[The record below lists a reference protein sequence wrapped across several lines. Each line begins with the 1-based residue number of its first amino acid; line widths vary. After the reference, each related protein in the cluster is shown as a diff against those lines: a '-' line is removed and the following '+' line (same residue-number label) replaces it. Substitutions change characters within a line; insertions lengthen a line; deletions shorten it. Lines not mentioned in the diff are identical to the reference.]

1 MAEKE
6 ENRRV
11 KYTKRVIKEA
21 LIELMAN
28 RQVGEISVKKL
39 CEQADVNRSTFYAHY
54 GNPMDVMWELE
65 EEVFTDLQQSVA
77 NHGQCQDKR
86 AALESIMQAVL
97 EYVQERRQTFLV
109 LFAQDNLGD
118 FQDQLFV
125 LTQGQKTHPKN
136 MTQEQRDYQRR
147 YVFYGNVAV
156 IKRWLEKEDRES
168 VKEMAKLIAK
178 WMLG

>member
-54 GNPMDVMWELE
+54 GNPMDCLLY
-65 EEVFTDLQQSVA
+65 TSP
-77 NHGQCQDKR
+77 
-86 AALESIMQAVL
+86 S
-97 EYVQERRQTFLV
+97 
-109 LFAQDNLGD
+109 
-118 FQDQLFV
+118 
-125 LTQGQKTHPKN
+125 P
-136 MTQEQRDYQRR
+136 RD
-147 YVFYGNVAV
+147 A
-156 IKRWLEKEDRES
+156 
-168 VKEMAKLIAK
+168 
-178 WMLG
+178 

>member
-1 MAEKE
+1 
-6 ENRRV
+6 
-11 KYTKRVIKEA
+11 
-21 LIELMAN
+21 MAN

-39 CEQADVNRSTFYAHY
+39 CEKADVNRSTFYAHY

-97 EYVQERRQTFLV
+97 EYVQELLLL

-125 LTQGQKTHPKN
+125 LTQGQLPRT
-136 MTQEQRDYQRR
+136 
-147 YVFYGNVAV
+147 
-156 IKRWLEKEDRES
+156 
-168 VKEMAKLIAK
+168 
-178 WMLG
+178 